1 MILSK
6 LWSSMLTVMIMLMVL
21 PAAASANGGPLFDPA
36 TGYGLLRFDEKS
48 NISLVRE
55 KVVYNVNKGE
65 SYYQDEGEVT
75 VLYELHNRNDAQKEI
90 EVLFLTPSIE
100 GLTVTEGDA
109 RISTSR
115 AGNEK
120 PFNWR
125 PRAKKTVA
133 DPVSGKELSLAHSG
147 LGYERAQGT
156 TFPLSFEANETKHI
170 VVHYMEVGGMYDKG
184 VINMIYSHLYYLT
197 PAAYWEGKPQVE
209 LEVNLY
215 APGGKIHSNLP
226 MEQISPTS
234 YKAVFNDL
242 PTEDWYFSYA
252 YPSRLLFPTNVEKD
266 HNLLVL
272 GSALALTVIA
282 AALAISFRRSYIF
295 TLCAVGIWG
304 FTVYYISKMGGYP
317 FDVIFVTFTDIV
329 VGVGLLLCNIAIRKI
344 IRRRMEAAAR
354 V

>member
-1 MILSK
+1 MIWSK
-6 LWSSMLTVMIMLMVL
+6 LRSSMLTVMFMLMLL
-21 PAAASANGGPLFDPA
+21 PAAASANGGPLVDPA
-36 TGYGLLRFDEKS
+36 LGYGLLRFDEKS

-65 SYYQDEGEVT
+65 SRYNDEGEVT
-75 VLYELHNRNDAQKEI
+75 VMYELHNRNDARKEI
-90 EVLFLTPSIE
+90 EVLFLTPSLK
-100 GLTVTEGDA
+100 GLTVTEGDMTINA
-109 RISTSR
+109 SP

-125 PRAKKTVA
+125 PPAKKTVA
-133 DPVSGKELSLAHSG
+133 DPVSGKELSIAHYG
-147 LGYERAQGT
+147 LGYERAEGSR
-156 TFPLSFEANETKHI
+156 FPLSFEPNETKPI
-170 VVHYMEVGGMYDKG
+170 VIHYTEVGGMYDKG

-226 MEQISPTS
+226 MEQISPTA

-242 PTEDWYFSYA
+242 PTEDWYFSYT

-272 GSALALTVIA
+272 GSVAGLTVIA
-282 AALAISFRRSYIF
+282 GALAISFRRSLIF
-295 TLCAVGIWG
+295 TWCAVGIWA
-304 FTVYYISKMGGYP
+304 FTVYSISKMGGYP
-317 FDVIFVTFTDIV
+317 FNVIFVAFTDIV
-329 VGVGLLLCNIAIRKI
+329 VGVGLLMCSVLVRKI
-344 IRRRMEAAAR
+344 IRRRMIDS
-354 V
+354 